1 MDINKVLA
9 LLEKVE
15 GAFSGLYKKLHED
28 FQHDKTAAQF
38 FFNMHMDEESHLS
51 IVHME
56 QRIVRASPK
65 VYREPK
71 VNLSEINSCL
81 DNIDKLKREKLGLP
95 ELVERLY
102 SLEHCSASSY
112 FIDAIQDT
120 NEDLKE
126 FLLNMGDTCA
136 VHRERVVSFA
146 RDLGIKIDD
155 AEKNHS
161 RKVRVGYSDK
171 VTINASIAV
180 RGVDISEGGMF
191 LLTGRSFP
199 IGDPLFLEFTVLQV
213 PITAK
218 AVVQFNIEGVG
229 MGVNFTDIADMD
241 RELIARYVDEH
252 IHEKVQEKDKRVLL
266 VGNADLSDRGTRSYT
281 NGLLASGLKV
291 VDISGFEEAVTALR
305 KGMDLSCLVITFE
318 TELDTNYYIYYYLT
332 TLDQYKDLPV
342 LVLTNTQ
349 NKLFREKL
357 VSQRRV
363 RLLSRITTSPKR
375 LIEEVKAAVGLE

>member
-15 GAFSGLYKKLHED
+15 SAFSGLYKKLHED
-28 FQHDKTAAQF
+28 FHHDTAAAQF

-65 VYREPK
+65 VFREPK
-71 VNLSEINSCL
+71 VNLSEIKSCL
-81 DNIDKLKREKLGLP
+81 DIVEKLKREKLALP
-95 ELVERLY
+95 ELIERLY
-102 SLEHCSASSY
+102 HLEHSLAASY

-126 FLLNMGDTCA
+126 FLLNFGDTFV
-136 VHRERVVSFA
+136 VHRERVADFA
-146 RDLGIKIDD
+146 RSLGVKI
-155 AEKNHS
+155 EEVQKSQS
-161 RKVRVGYSDK
+161 RKARVGFSDK
-171 VTINASIAV
+171 VLVNATISV

-199 IGDPLFLEFTVLQV
+199 AGDPLFLEFTMLQV
-213 PITAK
+213 PVTAK

-241 RELIARYVDEH
+241 RELIAQYVEQH
-252 IHEKVQEKDKRVLL
+252 IHEQGLQKDKRVLL
-266 VGNADLSDRGTRSYT
+266 VGNADLSDRGTRIYT
-281 NGLLASGLKV
+281 NGLLGEGFKV
-291 VDISGFEEAVTALR
+291 IDISGFEETVTALR
-305 KGMDLSCLVITFE
+305 KGMDLSCIVITFE
-318 TELDTNYYIYYYLT
+318 TDLDINYYIYYYLS
-332 TLDQYKDLPV
+332 TLDQYKNVPV

-349 NKLFREKL
+349 DKVFREKL
-357 VSQRRV
+357 ASQSRAK
-363 RLLSRITTSPKR
+363 LLSRITTSPKR
-375 LIEEVKAAVGLE
+375 LIEEVKAVIG